1 MSEKTWEVEIELKR
15 EAVWT
20 VEIEAETEDEAIEI
34 ATSNVWND
42 DYDYEERAASSII
55 DENYIAEEQEYR
67 VQCKICHAKYSN
79 LKEKDAQGFSHVI
92 KFEESEQVIH
102 TP

>member
-20 VEIEAETEDEAIEI
+20 VEIEAETEDEAIEL
-34 ATSNVWND
+34 AKSNVWAD

-67 VQCKICHAKYSN
+67 VQCEICHTKYSN
-79 LKEKDAQGFSHVI
+79 LEEKDAQGFRLVS
-92 KFEESEQVIH
+92 KFEESEQVIYQ
-102 TP
+102 P

>member
-20 VEIEAETEDEAIEI
+20 VEIEAETEDEAIEL
-34 ATSNVWND
+34 AKSNVWAD

-55 DENYIAEEQEYR
+55 DENYIAEELEYR
-67 VQCKICHAKYSN
+67 VQCEICHAKYSN
-79 LKEKDAQGFSHVI
+79 LEEKDAQGFRLVS
-92 KFEESEQVIH
+92 KFEDSEQVIYQ
-102 TP
+102 P

>member
-1 MSEKTWEVEIELKR
+1 MNKRSWEVEIELKR

-34 ATSNVWND
+34 AKSNVWND

-55 DENYIAEEQEYR
+55 DENYMAEEQEYR
-67 VQCKICHAKYSN
+67 VQCEICHAKYSN
-79 LKEKDAQGFSHVI
+79 LEAEDAQGFRLRN
-92 KFEESEQVIH
+92 
-102 TP
+102 